1 MSIARYFESGE
12 TTQDKGHVK
21 NLVLLAKAD
30 GHVSDE
36 ELVLIHR
43 IGRHVG
49 LTYGQIGEIIDNP
62 HGYPVIPPVSK
73 IERLEHM
80 AHMVDV
86 IQIDGVVD
94 QKELNLLSIFAVQIG
109 FKDVNDAHVN
119 EILEL
124 LKADVDYEDIAE
136 KLA

>member
-1 MSIARYFESGE
+1 MSIASYFESGE

-36 ELVLIHR
+36 ELILIHR
-43 IGRHVG
+43 IGRHIG

-62 HGYPVIPPVSK
+62 NKYEVIPPVSK
-73 IERLEHM
+73 LERLEHM
-80 AHMVDV
+80 VHMVDL
-86 IQIDGVVD
+86 IQVDGIIDP
-94 QKELNLLSIFAVQIG
+94 KEMNLIAKFAVQIG
-109 FKDVNDAHVN
+109 FDDVQNAHVP
-119 EILEL
+119 EILEHL
-124 LKADVDYEDIAE
+124 EKGMTYEEIAE

>member
-1 MSIARYFESGE
+1 MSIASYFESGE
-12 TTQDKGHVK
+12 TRQDKGHVK

-49 LTYGQIGEIIDNP
+49 LTYRQIGEIIDDP

-73 IERLEHM
+73 LERIEHM
-80 AHMVDV
+80 AHMVDL

-94 QKELNLLSIFAVQIG
+94 QKEMDLLAVFSVQIG
-109 FKDVNDAHVN
+109 FEDIKDAHVE
-119 EILEL
+119 EILGML
-124 LKADVDYEDIAE
+124 RSDVDYEDIAE

>member
-1 MSIARYFESGE
+1 MSIASYFESGE

-36 ELVLIHR
+36 ELILIHR
-43 IGRHVG
+43 IGRHIG

-62 HGYPVIPPVSK
+62 NKYEVIPPVSK
-73 IERLEHM
+73 LERLEHM
-80 AHMVDV
+80 VHMVDL
-86 IQIDGVVD
+86 IQVDGIIDP
-94 QKELNLLSIFAVQIG
+94 KEMNLITKFAVQIG
-109 FKDVNDAHVN
+109 FDDVQNAHVP
-119 EILEL
+119 EILEYL
-124 LKADVDYEDIAE
+124 EKGMTYEEIAE